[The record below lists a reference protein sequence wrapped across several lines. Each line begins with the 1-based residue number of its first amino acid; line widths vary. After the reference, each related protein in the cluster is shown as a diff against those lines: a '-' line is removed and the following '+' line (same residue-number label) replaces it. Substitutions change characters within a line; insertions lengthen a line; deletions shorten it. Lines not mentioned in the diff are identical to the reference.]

1 MKKLFALTTVL
12 ALLLVGIAAF
22 FFFQSRSM
30 EDRTEQYAV
39 QLNEIANEISLGNS
53 DTAKEKTESL
63 RKEIREKEEK
73 QGNYA
78 ILLMGG
84 ICIVFLFGVSMYFYV
99 SVIRP
104 FRKLTDFAE
113 RVGGGDLDIP
123 LEYERSN
130 YFGKFTW
137 AFDNMREEI
146 KKARACEKEAIEN
159 NKTVIASLS
168 HDIKTPVSTIRAYAE
183 ALEMGM
189 DADPEKH
196 QKYVETILKK
206 CDEVKNFTEEMLTHS
221 LTELQH
227 LKMSP
232 ETFEISAFTEE
243 IVKDLKAEY
252 NDIECHLSD
261 AELFVYADKNRIA
274 QVVENLVSNSRK
286 YAKTK
291 IDVTVSKESG
301 SAVIL
306 VRDFGPGIPDEEL
319 PFVFGKFYRGKT
331 TSSES
336 GAGLGLFIVKYIVEQ
351 SGGKVS
357 LRNVGKSGASGDND
371 ASEEH
376 GLEVRVELPLKEIEN
391 GPIS

>member
-1 MKKLFALTTVL
+1 MKKLFAVTTVL
-12 ALLLVGIAAF
+12 ALFLAGIAVF
-22 FFFQSRSM
+22 FFFQSRNK

-39 QLNEIANEISLGNS
+39 QLNEIANEISQGNS
-53 DTAKEKTESL
+53 DTAREKTDSL
-63 RKEIREKEEK
+63 RKEVREKEEK

-84 ICIVFLFGVSMYFYV
+84 ICIVFLFGVSIYFYV

-113 RVGGGDLDIP
+113 RVGGGNLDIP

-232 ETFEISAFTEE
+232 ETFEICSFAEE
-243 IVKDLKAEY
+243 IIKDLQAEY
-252 NDIECHLSD
+252 NDIACHLPD
-261 AELFVYADKNRIA
+261 EKLCVYADKNRMA
-274 QVVENLVSNSRK
+274 QVLENLVSNSRK
-286 YAKTK
+286 YARTK
-291 IDVTVSKESG
+291 IDVTVRKESG
-301 SAVIL
+301 SSVIL

-357 LRNVGKSGASGDND
+357 LRNVGKSGASGGDS
-371 ASEEH
+371 ASEDR

-391 GPIS
+391 GSIS

>member
-1 MKKLFALTTVL
+1 MKKLFALTIVL

-22 FFFQSRSM
+22 FFFQSRNM

-252 NDIECHLSD
+252 NDIECHLPD

>member
-1 MKKLFALTTVL
+1 MKKLFAVTIVL
-12 ALLLVGIAAF
+12 ALLLAGIAAL
-22 FFFQSRSM
+22 FFFQSRNT

-53 DTAKEKTESL
+53 DTARAKTESL

-73 QGNYA
+73 QVNYA

-84 ICIVFLFGVSMYFYV
+84 ICIVFLFGVSIYFYV

-104 FRKLTDFAE
+104 FRKLSDFAE

-123 LEYERSN
+123 LEYERGN

-146 KKARACEKEAIEN
+146 KKSRAREKEAVEN

-183 ALEMGM
+183 ALDMGM

-196 QKYVETILKK
+196 RRYVETILKK

-232 ETFEISAFTEE
+232 ERFGISAFAEE
-243 IVKDLKAEY
+243 VLKDLKAEY
-252 NDIECHLSD
+252 NDIECHLPD
-261 AELFVYADKNRIA
+261 EELYVYADKNRMA
-274 QVVENLVSNSRK
+274 QVLENLVSNARK

-291 IDVTVSKESG
+291 IDVTVRKENG
-301 SAVIL
+301 SAVLI
-306 VRDFGPGIPDEEL
+306 VRDYGPGIPDEEV

-331 TSSES
+331 TTSES
-336 GAGLGLFIVKYIVEQ
+336 GAGLGLYIVKYIVEQ
-351 SGGKVS
+351 SDGKVS
-357 LRNVGKSGASGDND
+357 LRDVEN
-371 ASEEH
+371 
-376 GLEVRVELPLKEIEN
+376 GLEVRVELPLKEIQD
-391 GPIS
+391 GSVS

>member
-22 FFFQSRSM
+22 FFFQSRNM

-252 NDIECHLSD
+252 NDIECHLLD

-301 SAVIL
+301 STVIL

>member
-1 MKKLFALTTVL
+1 MKKLFAVTAVL

-22 FFFQSRSM
+22 FFFQSRNT
-30 EDRTEQYAV
+30 EDRTQQYAV
-39 QLNEIANEISLGNS
+39 ELNEIANEISLGNS
-53 DTAKEKTESL
+53 DTAREKTDSL
-63 RKEIREKEEK
+63 RREIREKEEE
-73 QGNYA
+73 QRDYA

-84 ICIVFLFGVSMYFYV
+84 ICIVFLIGVSIYFYV
-99 SVIRP
+99 AVIRP
-104 FRKLTDFAE
+104 FQRLSDFAE

-123 LEYERSN
+123 LKYERSN

-183 ALEMGM
+183 ALDMGM

-196 QKYVETILKK
+196 RRYVETILKK
-206 CDEVKNFTEEMLTHS
+206 CDEVKNFTDEMLTHS

-232 ETFEISAFTEE
+232 ESFGVSAFAEE
-243 IVKDLKAEY
+243 VIKDLKAEY
-252 NDIECHLSD
+252 NDIGCHLPD
-261 AELFVYADKNRIA
+261 EEMYVYADKNRMA
-274 QVVENLVSNSRK
+274 QVLENLVNNSRK

-291 IDVTVSKESG
+291 IDVTVRKENG

-357 LRNVGKSGASGDND
+357 LRNRGKAASSKGVD
-371 ASEEH
+371 ASEDH
-376 GLEVRVELPLKEIEN
+376 GLEVRVELPLKDFSD
-391 GPIS
+391 GSIS